1 MKITDK
7 SLLKKLGAGDSIEK
21 VCSAEGLSGEQFEEW
36 WSSQLADR
44 VPSSQGV
51 RTSSADAEILRDK
64 WGIPH
69 IYAER
74 DEDLFFGY
82 GYAMAQDRLWQLDY
96 LRRKAM
102 GRLSEVLGPSALE
115 TDTISHTVGMTQL
128 AEAEVRRMSAKTSTR
143 LDAFSHGINKFMIE
157 STDLLPIEFDLL
169 DYTPEPWSPTDSV
182 AIWGEL
188 RWYLTG
194 RLPVIVIPE
203 LAMQTLDDDNL
214 YAAFLTGEAESESIL
229 AKGMYPSGRSS
240 TGRVGQTV
248 SDSSEGQGSNN
259 WTISGQ
265 LTASGLPLVASDP
278 HIAFGSISCWYEAHL
293 SGAGFNAA
301 GTGYAGVPGL
311 LFGRNEKVA
320 WGLTNNI
327 CAQRD
332 LFKEKETPK
341 KPGYYLHDGQWEQA
355 DETNVII
362 TVKGQ
367 NPVTRTIRR
376 TRNGPIVD
384 AILPEA
390 AAHTGPV
397 SLRWMGEDPCDE
409 ISSML
414 EMNRA
419 NSADQFREALRP
431 WIVPTFS
438 FAFADSKG
446 HIGYQASGRL
456 PIKKDWNRGY
466 RPGWDPEHQWNETIP
481 FEEMPSITNPPNGW
495 IRSANNRTAPEDFPY
510 PLSGVWSSGYRA
522 QRIREMIES
531 ESVHTRESVTEMQ
544 MDVVAQRAVDT
555 IPGLLQLLENTNENN
570 LDAEISILKN
580 WDGRMSTDSI
590 GASLFEVF
598 FANWTKEVASARFPA
613 NLVPL
618 MAGAASGL
626 STQLLTE
633 DSHNW
638 FSPGERAKAVHRAMQ
653 KTIDDIS
660 KDAGQDKSKW
670 HWGAIH
676 KVHLHHPLSELG
688 QIFNRLS
695 RGGQGVGGSGITV
708 SNTGFDPN
716 YLAVMGANYR
726 LVADLSDDPPGL
738 WAVDAAGQS
747 GNPGSGNYCDQL
759 DSWMQNSQHFIPL
772 DRKHVDENTT
782 DKLIIRS
789 SH

>member
-96 LRRKAM
+96 LRRKAT

-115 TDTISHTVGMTQL
+115 TDTTSHTVGMTQL

-143 LDAFSHGINKFMIE
+143 LDAFSHGINMFMIE

-229 AKGMYPSGRSS
+229 AKGMYPARRSNI
-240 TGRVGQTV
+240 GRVGQTV

-259 WTISGQ
+259 WTISGK

-293 SGAGFNAA
+293 SGAGVNVV

-327 CAQRD
+327 
-332 LFKEKETPK
+332 
-341 KPGYYLHDGQWEQA
+341 
-355 DETNVII
+355 
-362 TVKGQ
+362 
-367 NPVTRTIRR
+367 
-376 TRNGPIVD
+376 
-384 AILPEA
+384 
-390 AAHTGPV
+390 
-397 SLRWMGEDPCDE
+397 
-409 ISSML
+409 
-414 EMNRA
+414 
-419 NSADQFREALRP
+419 
-431 WIVPTFS
+431 
-438 FAFADSKG
+438 
-446 HIGYQASGRL
+446 
-456 PIKKDWNRGY
+456 
-466 RPGWDPEHQWNETIP
+466 
-481 FEEMPSITNPPNGW
+481 
-495 IRSANNRTAPEDFPY
+495 
-510 PLSGVWSSGYRA
+510 
-522 QRIREMIES
+522 
-531 ESVHTRESVTEMQ
+531 
-544 MDVVAQRAVDT
+544 
-555 IPGLLQLLENTNENN
+555 
-570 LDAEISILKN
+570 
-580 WDGRMSTDSI
+580 
-590 GASLFEVF
+590 
-598 FANWTKEVASARFPA
+598 
-613 NLVPL
+613 
-618 MAGAASGL
+618 
-626 STQLLTE
+626 
-633 DSHNW
+633 
-638 FSPGERAKAVHRAMQ
+638 
-653 KTIDDIS
+653 
-660 KDAGQDKSKW
+660 
-670 HWGAIH
+670 
-676 KVHLHHPLSELG
+676 
-688 QIFNRLS
+688 
-695 RGGQGVGGSGITV
+695 
-708 SNTGFDPN
+708 
-716 YLAVMGANYR
+716 
-726 LVADLSDDPPGL
+726 
-738 WAVDAAGQS
+738 
-747 GNPGSGNYCDQL
+747 
-759 DSWMQNSQHFIPL
+759 
-772 DRKHVDENTT
+772 
-782 DKLIIRS
+782 
-789 SH
+789 